1 MSAQATTEAL
11 FDESLA
17 TRATDPVET
26 EQLTALWAAIGRK
39 TIEAGGVL
47 GGLDIVPPDETW
59 AATLFA
65 EVLLDAAQKVREIG
79 EAEAALHQH
88 LVDRAVAILD
98 RVQTRQ
104 AAARQEVPMA

>member
-1 MSAQATTEAL
+1 MSAQATIEDLPTER
-11 FDESLA
+11 LA

-26 EQLTALWAAIGRK
+26 ERLTTLWAAIGRK
-39 TIEAGGVL
+39 TMEAGTVL
-47 GGLDIVPPDETW
+47 GGLDIVPPDDAW

-98 RVQTRQ
+98 RVDRRQ
-104 AAARQEVPMA
+104 AAAREEVPIA